1 MKDEKYDPYTF
12 SETAIKEPPTGF
24 IKSLKYLGPGLVL
37 SASIVGSGELIA
49 TTALGAQA
57 GFITLWVII
66 VSCFVKVALQLEFGI
81 TVGFNYDRKEAK
93 THGEASKVKKLWVG
107 KEFFDG
113 CNWIIVDDVGT
124 TAA

>member
-66 VSCFVKVALQLEFGI
+66 VSCFVKVALQLEFGKHSI
-81 TVGFNYDRKEAK
+81 NT
-93 THGEASKVKKLWVG
+93 GETTMIALNKLPGPRFKNVHWTI
-107 KEFFDG
+107 
-113 CNWIIVDDVGT
+113 WALSLIHI
-124 TAA
+124 